1 MINVSGIK
9 ICGLFIH
16 RVGNRL
22 RSEQVAYSENPER
35 LAAGDLS
42 ILTQFLFGHSDR
54 LNTFKFDHSID
65 EKLNAISSVAQSVAK
80 SPKALG
86 KASQEIAAHLYSV
99 SNHPKVKAGNLF
111 VGIFEDI
118 LFQGKPRTML
128 GIFKSDTLSPFVK
141 VEAGNGRNSL
151 DIDHGAAITSLDKM
165 ALVIFSPKGQILAV
179 LSACARGDDA
189 VYWNQDFL
197 QVVPMS
203 SPKAKTKAYLDACR
217 AFASRDDNDL
227 SEIER
232 TLFLNRSLQYF
243 ETADRFDEE
252 RFSTVF
258 SNSTQEKAFSKFKAD
273 SGVDG
278 EEEDSPTFAI
288 EKTVVRK
295 ERAKFE
301 RNLRLDSHIEIRLK
315 FKDQKEM
322 EKRVEQGFDES
333 KGLPFFKL
341 YYTAD

>member
-1 MINVSGIK
+1 MIDVSGIK
-9 ICGLFIH
+9 IRELYTH

-22 RSEQVAYSENPER
+22 RSEELAYSESPEK
-35 LAAGDLS
+35 LSAADLG

-65 EKLNAISSVAQSVAK
+65 EKLNAISTVVQSVAK

-111 VGIFEDI
+111 VGIFDEI
-118 LFQGKPRTML
+118 LFEGKPRTVL

-141 VEAGNGRNSL
+141 VETSKGRNSL

-165 ALVIFSPKGQILAV
+165 ALVVFSPKGQILTV

-189 VYWNQDFL
+189 VYWNEHFL
-197 QVVPMS
+197 QVVTTS

-217 AFASRDDNDL
+217 AFASREDNDL
-227 SEIER
+227 SEAER
-232 TLFLNRSLQYF
+232 ALFLNRSLQYF
-243 ETADRFDEE
+243 ESEVRFEE
-252 RFSTVF
+252 KQFSSVF
-258 SNSTQEKAFSKFKAD
+258 SNKTQEKAFSKFKAD

-278 EEEDSPTFAI
+278 EDEEVSDFAI

-301 RNLRLDSHIEIRLK
+301 RNLRLDCHIEIRLK

-322 EKRVEQGFDES
+322 EKRVEQGFDET